1 MLTHVGIKKDG
12 RIAGTIIHKVE
23 DHHEL
28 LDSINVFLSEN
39 GQDEFFDEIMRG
51 QYEGGIH
58 EFDCDGAITMLDAG
72 NRHSMGSKHCLNDE
86 TFSKDAE
93 FIYLVEN
100 SEVQFTKQEILEIE
114 DS

>member
-12 RIAGTIIHKVE
+12 RISGTTIHKVE
-23 DHHEL
+23 DHDIL

-58 EFDCDGAITMLDAG
+58 EFDYDGAITMLDTG
-72 NRHSMGSKHCLNDE
+72 SRHSMGSKHCLNDE
-86 TFSKDAE
+86 TFMKNAE
-93 FIYLVEN
+93 IIYLVEN
-100 SEVQFTKQEILEIE
+100 SEVNVIKQDILQID